1 MNFKYSR
8 LASAIMLTV
17 GVTACG
23 GGSGGGNGD
32 DPVISDYNVKLAVQ
46 DETGAPVSNITVCLD
61 DNRDESCSVTDDLEL
76 TSTDSNGYANQTLT
90 KDQIT
95 QGSNLMAVV
104 NNQKTF
110 INVTSAEM
118 LSSVTKAESNNLS
131 INVNPLTSQ
140 LYRYSKNQRL
150 DIDAATL

>member
-46 DETGAPVSNITVCLD
+46 DETGAPVPNITVCLD

-76 TSTDSNGYANQTLT
+76 TVNRQQWLCKSDSYQRS
-90 KDQIT
+90 D
-95 QGSNLMAVV
+95 
-104 NNQKTF
+104 
-110 INVTSAEM
+110 
-118 LSSVTKAESNNLS
+118 
-131 INVNPLTSQ
+131 
-140 LYRYSKNQRL
+140 YSGQQP
-150 DIDAATL
+150 DGCC